1 MEVNQITQRRV
12 VYIET
17 NAARATAK
25 LQTNKG
31 KTRNKVHSK
40 AIQVEKS
47 IVSSKSDRIRISE
60 HEYFSRE
67 HFSKINPDLRFMGW
81 FLKD

>member
-1 MEVNQITQRRV
+1 METKQVTPRQA

-25 LQTNKG
+25 LKSIKG
-31 KTRNKVHSK
+31 KASKNVHSK
-40 AIQVEKS
+40 AIKVERS
-47 IVSSKSDRIRISE
+47 VVSSKSDRIRISE
-60 HEYFSRE
+60 HEYFSKE